1 MDAGT
6 VLIVEDE
13 QDAREILAEFLELK
27 GFHVVEASNGAE
39 AWKFL
44 QNNGPPCLIILD
56 INMPVMDGRQF
67 RALQMRDPGLT
78 KIPVVVVSALGSS
91 ATADL
96 GATAVIRKP
105 IDVAT
110 LLQIV
115 ESNC

>member
-6 VLIVEDE
+6 ILIVEDE
-13 QDAREILAEFLELK
+13 PDAREILSEFLGLN

-44 QNNGPPCLIILD
+44 QNSGPPCLIILD
-56 INMPVMDGRQF
+56 VNMPVMDGRQF
-67 RALQMRDPGLT
+67 RALQMRDAGLA
-78 KIPVVVVSALGSS
+78 KIPVVLISALASS

-96 GATAVIRKP
+96 SATAVIRKP
-105 IDVAT
+105 IDVEA
-110 LLQIV
+110 LLQVV